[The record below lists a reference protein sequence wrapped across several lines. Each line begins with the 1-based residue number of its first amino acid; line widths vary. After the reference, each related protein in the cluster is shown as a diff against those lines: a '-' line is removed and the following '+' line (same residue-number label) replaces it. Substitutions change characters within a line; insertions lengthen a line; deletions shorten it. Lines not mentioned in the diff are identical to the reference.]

1 MKIDKIKPIP
11 KYMIQRIK
19 KLDKEKRPEQ
29 DGHTSYYAYLTKN
42 EGELCKV
49 TVAVKCHKGEWY
61 CKQCSVLGVHS
72 DYCFVKDMKYTYGM
86 SGYSV
91 GWYDLGLSK
100 RQEWYEDGK
109 WYENDFMFNPWA
121 LTVNKEYLSKFPE
134 YKYSAYE
141 QYTGNDVFSYVQQ
154 YEKYPQVEFFTKMGL
169 SDYCFSVQMLKKAE
183 KDKVFR
189 KWLFKKRE
197 DFKKG
202 EKQKKG
208 RFDFSA
214 VMRAYK
220 ENLSL
225 ENSQWYEDMRK
236 DKDLR
241 PMLNLFG
248 TDYQKYFDYAKKQGI
263 ENRLYLDYLE
273 ACNYL
278 GVDLSVNKNRFPH
291 DFMRWHDIRIDE
303 ADSKRAKED
312 RKKRRKLYKKF
323 SGVAEKY
330 QPLERDGEEAFLMFI
345 AKSPAEL
352 QKEGRSLGHCVGKM
366 GYDQKFAR
374 EESLIFFLRQHD
386 TPDKPY
392 VTIEY
397 SIEKKKILQCYA
409 AHNSSPPEDAKEYVD
424 AVWLPY
430 ANKALK
436 KIMKERKAV

>member
-1 MKIDKIKPIP
+1 MKIEKIKPIP
-11 KYMIQRIK
+11 KYMVERIK
-19 KLDKEKRPEQ
+19 RLDKKTHPDQ
-29 DGHTSYYAYLTKN
+29 DGHTRYYAYLAKN

-49 TVAVKCHKGEWY
+49 FVAVKCHKGTWY
-61 CKQCSVLGVHS
+61 CKQCIVHGIHT
-72 DYCFVKDMKYTYGM
+72 DFCFVKDMKYTYGM

-134 YKYSAYE
+134 YRYSAYE
-141 QYTGNDVFSYVQQ
+141 LHKGDDVFSYVKQ
-154 YEKYPQVEFFTKMGL
+154 YEKYPQVEFFEKMGL
-169 SDYCFSVQMLKKAE
+169 SYYTYSVQMLKRAA
-183 KDKVFR
+183 KDKGFR
-189 KWLFKKRE
+189 KWLYRNRE
-197 DFKKG
+197 ELKNG
-202 EKQKKG
+202 H
-208 RFDFSA
+208 FDIHA

-225 ENSQWYEDMRK
+225 ENSQRYEDMRK
-236 DKDLR
+236 NKELR
-241 PMLNLFG
+241 SILNIFS
-248 TDYQKYFDYAKKQGI
+248 TDYQKYFDYAEKQGI
-263 ENRLYLDYLE
+263 ENRLYLDYLN

-278 GVDLSVNKNRFPH
+278 GLDMSVNKNRFPR

-312 RKKRRKLYKKF
+312 RKKRRELYKKF

-330 QPLERDGEEAFLMFI
+330 QPLERDGEESFVIFI

-352 QKEGRSLGHCVGKM
+352 QKEGRRLNHCVGKN

-386 TPDKPY
+386 APDKPY

-397 SIEKKKILQCYA
+397 SPKQKKVLQCYA
-409 AHNSSPPEDAKEYVD
+409 EHNHSPSEDAREYVN

-436 KIMKERKAV
+436 KIM